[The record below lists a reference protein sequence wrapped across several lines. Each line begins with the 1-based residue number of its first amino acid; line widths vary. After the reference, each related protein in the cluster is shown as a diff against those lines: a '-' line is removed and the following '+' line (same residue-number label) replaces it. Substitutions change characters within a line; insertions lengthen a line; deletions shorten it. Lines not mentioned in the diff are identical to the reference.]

1 MSVTTVDPS
10 TGRSLATYDETT
22 AEELDGLLGR
32 AEMAA
37 HVWRQ
42 TLPTERAD
50 GLRRLAVALRE
61 RQEELAWLATKEMG
75 KPLLE
80 SRAEVEKCARTCDWY
95 AEHAPPLL
103 RPETVETE
111 ARRSMVIPVPLGVL
125 FAIMPW
131 NFPYW
136 QVVHALA
143 PALAA
148 GNVVVLDAP
157 STTGCALALAEV
169 ADAAS
174 LPSSTL
180 SVIVVSPER
189 TPEVAATVVNDDR
202 VAAVTLTGSTR
213 AGRSVAAVAG
223 QALKKTVLELGGSDA
238 FVVLAD
244 ADLDAAATSAA
255 RSRFQNTGQSCI
267 AAKRIVVHEKVADAF
282 TEKLLKHV
290 RALHFGNPADEGVTV
305 GPLAREDLR
314 DAIERQVRESVN
326 LGAKILIGGA
336 VPDLPGFYYEPTV
349 LDHVRPG
356 MAVLQEEVFGPAVP
370 ILRAKNGEEA
380 LRLANDSD
388 YGLGSA
394 VWTSDLTAGEAFA
407 TRLEAGH
414 TAVNGMTVSD
424 PRLPFGGIKASGY
437 GRELSHQGLFEFRK
451 PPRSGGERRRRSS
464 GGPQHGERVIDSAV
478 SARSA
483 RWGGLRLGLSKL
495 SWRQRITPQA
505 LEVKGCERESLPLIC
520 GGRRPLRN
528 RLAAPA
534 PVSTSPILIRR
545 VQRA

>member
-1 MSVTTVDPS
+1 VTVTTVDPS
-10 TGRSLATYDETT
+10 TGRPLAAYEETT
-22 AEELDGLLGR
+22 AEELHALLDR
-32 AEMAA
+32 ARSAA
-37 HVWRQ
+37 EGWRN
-42 TLPTERAD
+42 TPPTERAN

-61 RQEELAWLATKEMG
+61 RQEVLASLATAEMG

-80 SRAEVEKCARTCDWY
+80 SRAEVEKCARTCEWY
-95 AEHAPPLL
+95 AERAPALL
-103 RPETVETE
+103 ELETVDTE
-111 ARRSMVIPVPLGVL
+111 ALRSLVVPVPLGVL

-136 QVVHALA
+136 QVVRALA

-148 GNVVVLDAP
+148 GNVMVLKHAP

-169 ADAAS
+169 ADAAG

-180 SVIVVSPER
+180 SVLVVAPER
-189 TPEVAATVVNDDR
+189 TADVAAAVIGDER

-213 AGRSVAAVAG
+213 AGRSVAALAG

-244 ADLDAAATSAA
+244 ADLDAAAAWAA

-267 AAKRIVVHEKVADAF
+267 AAKRIVVEEDVADAF
-282 TEKLLKHV
+282 TEELLGYV
-290 RALHFGNPADEGVTV
+290 RDLRLGNPTEEGVTV

-314 DAIERQVRESVN
+314 DALERQVRESVTQ
-326 LGAKILIGGA
+326 GARILTGGR

-356 MAVLQEEVFGPAVP
+356 MAVLEEEVFGPAVP
-370 ILRAKNGEEA
+370 ILRARDSTEA
-380 LRLANDSD
+380 LRIANDSV

-394 VWTSDLTAGEAFA
+394 VWTSDLAAGEDFA

-437 GRELSHQGLFEFRK
+437 GRELSHHGLFEFVDLHAVVVNAAD
-451 PPRSGGERRRRSS
+451 
-464 GGPQHGERVIDSAV
+464 GPVGD
-478 SARSA
+478 
-483 RWGGLRLGLSKL
+483 
-495 SWRQRITPQA
+495 
-505 LEVKGCERESLPLIC
+505 
-520 GGRRPLRN
+520 RN
-528 RLAAPA
+528 TA
-534 PVSTSPILIRR
+534 SE
-545 VQRA
+545 